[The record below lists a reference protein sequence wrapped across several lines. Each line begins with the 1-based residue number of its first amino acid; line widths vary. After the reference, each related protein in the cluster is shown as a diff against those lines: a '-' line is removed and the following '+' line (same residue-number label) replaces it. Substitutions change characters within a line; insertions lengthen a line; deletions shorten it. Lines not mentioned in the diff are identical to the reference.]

1 MLSDTTIKRL
11 NTIGEISK
19 TGKRINGLFRLMED
33 PALWEQA
40 YAKIYSNKGAMTKGV
55 DGTTLDGFS
64 VERVVKIIKLLKE
77 GRYRFKPS
85 KRVYIPKANGKKRPL
100 GIPSADDKLVQEV
113 VRILLEQIYESVFKE
128 SSHGFRPRRSCHTA
142 LRHLQRCWTGV
153 KWIIDMDIRGFFD
166 NIDHEI
172 MIKLIEKRID
182 DKRFISLIEAMLKA
196 GYIDDWKYHSSY
208 SGTPQGGIVSPIL
221 ANVYLHE
228 LDEFMENLAV
238 EFNKGKRRRLTKGYI
253 RYKVLARQE
262 RVRYAKAQKTGL
274 TEQLHSIRANI
285 RDLNKIRRTIPS
297 SDFHDPGYKKLTY
310 IRYADDFLVGV
321 IGTKEECR
329 SIMQRVCQF
338 VEGQLHLEI
347 SEEKSGVRHSGEK
360 ARFLGYDITTYRMG
374 WPRKMKIKGTYT
386 VRRCG
391 AGRIRLCVPEE
402 KILRFCQKNGYG
414 SYGSFEARPRLALVN
429 LRNTQI
435 LTIYNAE
442 LRGFANYYGLAQSAK
457 RALQKLQSVWIR
469 SFIRTL
475 AVKHRCSKREV
486 RRELKVAPG
495 EYAITEQHNGK
506 LRTTRFFRLKD
517 LHDYRALLPGLDSVP
532 NTAQYRAIY
541 SELLTRMRANM
552 CEFCGQ
558 RGGQVVVHHIG
569 KMSDI
574 ADGTESW
581 KELMRRRRR
590 KTLVLCTCC
599 HQLLHQGKLPDWR
612 KTRQQLVESRMR

>member
-1 MLSDTTIKRL
+1 MLSDTTTKRL
-11 NTIGEISK
+11 DAIGEISK
-19 TGKRINGLFRLMED
+19 TGKRINGLFRLMEN

-40 YAKIYSNKGAMTKGV
+40 YANIYSNKGAMTKGV
-55 DGTTLDGFS
+55 DGATLDGFS
-64 VERVVKIIKLLKE
+64 SERAVKVIKLLKE

-85 KRVYIPKANGKKRPL
+85 RRVYIPKANGKMRPL

-113 VRILLEQIYESVFKE
+113 VRILLERIYEPVFKG

-142 LRHLQRCWTGV
+142 LRYVQKCWTGV

-172 MIKLIEKRID
+172 LVKLVEKRID
-182 DKRFISLIEAMLKA
+182 DRRFISLIKAMLKA

-238 EFNKGKRRRLTKGYI
+238 EFNKGKERRLTKEYI
-253 RYKVLARQE
+253 RYKVLARQK
-262 RVRYAKAQKTGL
+262 RVQYAKAQKIGL
-274 TEQLHSIRANI
+274 TEQLHSIRSNI
-285 RDLNKIRRTIPS
+285 RDLNMIRRTIPS

-310 IRYADDFLVGV
+310 IRYADDFLVGI
-321 IGTKEECR
+321 IGTKEDCR
-329 SIMQRVCQF
+329 SIMQTVCQF
-338 VEGQLHLEI
+338 VENQLHLEI
-347 SEEKSGVRHSGEK
+347 SEEKSGVRHSGQK
-360 ARFLGYDITTYRMG
+360 TRFLGYDITTYLAG
-374 WPRKMKIKGTYT
+374 WPRKMKINGIYA

-391 AGRIRLCVPEE
+391 AGRIQLCVPEE

-414 SYGSFEARPRLALVN
+414 NYDSFEARPRLNLVN
-429 LRNTQI
+429 LMNTQI

-442 LRGFANYYGLAQSAK
+442 LRGFANYYVLARNAK
-457 RALQKLQSVWIR
+457 RALQKLQCVWIR

-475 AVKHRCSKREV
+475 ARKHRCSKREV
-486 RRELKVAPG
+486 RRAIKVAPG
-495 EYAITEQHNGK
+495 EHAITEQHNGK
-506 LRTTRFFRLKD
+506 LHTTRIFRLKD
-517 LHDYRALLPGLDSVP
+517 LQDYPARFPMLDAVP
-532 NTAQYRAIY
+532 NTAQYRTVY
-541 SELLTRMRANM
+541 SELLSRMRRNM
-552 CEFCGQ
+552 CEYCGQ
-558 RGGQVVVHHIG
+558 EGGHVVVHHIG
-569 KMSDI
+569 KMSNI